1 MRIVQCIVAIVILCL
16 GSEARG
22 ASEPRSFH
30 GRIRANDAP
39 VAGRFTVGAYFL
51 DTLDVAFPRPVPGRI
66 LLLRF
71 NDSNGKDAFVVPGDF
86 EIRGRQRTSYR
97 SGIAPVIGTR
107 LGGSLKKDETRWAI
121 WWVPAGQDTLLWND
135 PSDLSLHYGFSD
147 TDFVPLRGRDLAEL
161 VRGLPWADIARA
173 CQDSVYVD
181 DRTHLDAAAF
191 DQPPVAKVRR
201 NPPYPRSS
209 KMYDFQGSLFVA
221 VQVSASGQVEDAYV
235 LQSNAV
241 HELNVAA
248 LTAVM
253 DWVFKPG
260 LKSGKPVAGAMVIP
274 IQFDLG
280 SVK

>member
-1 MRIVQCIVAIVILCL
+1 MRFIQCLVAIAVLFV
-16 GSEARG
+16 GTQAFG
-22 ASEPRSFH
+22 ASEPRNFY

-51 DTLDVAFPRPVPGRI
+51 DTLDVVLPRPVPGRM

-71 NDSNGKDAFVVPGDF
+71 HDSNGKDAFVVPSDF
-86 EIRGRQRTSYR
+86 EVRGRQRTTHR
-97 SGIAPVIGTR
+97 SGIAPVTGKR
-107 LGGSLKKDETRWAI
+107 LGGHLKKDESRWAI
-121 WWVPAGQDTLLWND
+121 WWVPGGPDTLVWND
-135 PSDLSLHYGFSD
+135 PADLSLHYGFSD
-147 TDFVPLRGRDLAEL
+147 TEFVPLRGGDLTEIL
-161 VRGLPWADIARA
+161 RIIPWADVIRA
-173 CQDSVYVD
+173 GQDSTYVD
-181 DRTHLDAAAF
+181 DGTYLDAAAF
-191 DQPPVAKVRR
+191 DQPPVAKIRR
-201 NPPYPRSS
+201 NPPYPSSS

-221 VQVSASGQVEDAYV
+221 VQVDANGQVDDAYV

-248 LTAVM
+248 LSAVM

-260 LKSGKPVAGAMVIP
+260 LKSGKPVAGDFVIP